1 MTLQRGALPIASN
14 KTEPA
19 NRPRLVLASGSPRRL
34 ALLRQAGIVPNAV
47 KPSNI
52 DESPLRNETPRAQA
66 ARLALSKAKAV
77 RGHGDLVL
85 AADTVVAC
93 GRRSLP
99 KAENDRDVLTCLE
112 LLSGRRHQVITAVA
126 AIAPTGRPHLR
137 IVMTRVSFARLT
149 RTDIQSYVAS
159 GEGLGKAGGYAI
171 QGRAEAFVRRL
182 NGSYS
187 NVVGLPLF
195 ETITLLKGC
204 GYSIP

>member
-1 MTLQRGALPIASN
+1 MTSQKGVSPIASN
-14 KTEPA
+14 RTVVA
-19 NRPRLVLASGSPRRL
+19 ARPRLVLASGSPRRV
-34 ALLRQAGIVPNAV
+34 ALLKQAGIRPDKVL
-47 KPSNI
+47 PSDI
-52 DESPLRNETPRAQA
+52 DESPRRKEFPRTQA
-66 ARLALSKAKAV
+66 ARLAVSKARAI
-77 RGHGDLVL
+77 REPGALIL

-99 KAENDRDVLTCLE
+99 KAQNDHDVRRCLE

-126 AIAPTGRPHLR
+126 AIDPTGHPHVR
-137 IVMTRVSFARLT
+137 VVVTRVSFARLSQ
-149 RTDIQSYVAS
+149 TDIQSYVAS

-171 QGRAEAFVRRL
+171 QGRAETFVRQL

-195 ETITLLKGC
+195 ETIALLRGC

>member
-1 MTLQRGALPIASN
+1 MTLRRDALPIALN

-52 DESPLRNETPRAQA
+52 DESSLRNETPRAQA
-66 ARLALSKAKAV
+66 ARLALSKARAV

-99 KAENDRDVLTCLE
+99 KAESDREVLTCLE

-126 AIAPTGRPHLR
+126 AIDPTGRPRLR

-171 QGRAEAFVRRL
+171 QGRAEAFVRQL